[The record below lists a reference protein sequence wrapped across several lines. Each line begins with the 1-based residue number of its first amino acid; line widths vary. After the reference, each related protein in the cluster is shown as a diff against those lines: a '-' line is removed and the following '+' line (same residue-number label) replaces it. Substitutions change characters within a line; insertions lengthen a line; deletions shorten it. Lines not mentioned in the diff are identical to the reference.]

1 MPGSGLEIA
10 HTELATQVSMVALWP
25 GANLQ
30 NLYRRGAEY
39 VDRIL
44 RGDKPA
50 NLPVEQA
57 DKFTFVQKT
66 AKALNIEISPDLLAR
81 ADEVIE

>member
-10 HTELATQVSMVALWP
+10 HTELATQVDGGLVAY

-39 VDRIL
+39 VDRIVTQAKFLMSAIGGKADMVPKL
-44 RGDKPA
+44 R
-50 NLPVEQA
+50 NVC
-57 DKFTFVQKT
+57 
-66 AKALNIEISPDLLAR
+66 S
-81 ADEVIE
+81 